1 MNEEA
6 LELERQKQILE
17 DARRR
22 NASHPMTIAKIKREE
37 EERRKA
43 LEEKRISE
51 ARRKRHLEYME
62 RKRQEELNPSVIE
75 KAALKHLHVGEM
87 FENAYPSYPDH
98 LDTHAMRIAQGFES
112 SPKCMFAFF
121 GQTGTGKTYA
131 GVNMMV
137 KAMSQCAR
145 EQASTSVALSYEMK
159 GMYVRS
165 VDLSD
170 ALRDSSLTTKN
181 IIKQTKH
188 LMMDDLR
195 IKPAGLVTDAFITMI
210 EDIIDFRH
218 RHKLF
223 TVITSNC
230 SPYAFAEVYGDPVLS
245 RLTQSAELGIVT
257 GDDLRMKGTP

>member
-6 LELERQKQILE
+6 LELERQKQILAE
-17 DARRR
+17 ARQR
-22 NASHPMTIAKIKREE
+22 NASHPMTLHRIKRDAETARKEE
-37 EERRKA
+37 EG
-43 LEEKRISE
+43 KRIAE
-51 ARRKRHLEYME
+51 ARRKQHLAYME
-62 RKRQEELNPSVIE
+62 RKRHEELLPATIE

-87 FENAYPSYPDH
+87 FDNAYPSYPHH
-98 LDTHAMRIAQGFES
+98 LDTHAMRLANGFKK

-137 KAMSQCAR
+137 EAMAKCAR
-145 EQASTSVALSYEMK
+145 EQASVSVASSYDIK

-170 ALRDSSLTTKN
+170 SLRDYSAKKV
-181 IIKQTKH
+181 IKQTKH

-210 EDIIDFRH
+210 EDIIDYRYRH
-218 RHKLF
+218 QLF

-230 SPYAFAEVYGDPVLS
+230 SPEAFAEVYGDPVLS

-257 GDDLRMKGTP
+257 GDDLRLSPLNG